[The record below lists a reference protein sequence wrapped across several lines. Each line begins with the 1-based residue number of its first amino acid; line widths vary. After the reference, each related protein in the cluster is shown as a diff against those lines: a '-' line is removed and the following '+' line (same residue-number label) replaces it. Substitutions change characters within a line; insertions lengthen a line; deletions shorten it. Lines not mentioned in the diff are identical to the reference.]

1 MNKKLKKILITT
13 PPPPPPPPPPNNE
26 FVKYKP
32 PPHGVCQLPIGYI
45 REKLDT
51 WSAWMDYEGAPY
63 FFPLQFL

>member
-1 MNKKLKKILITT
+1 MTS
-13 PPPPPPPPPPNNE
+13 PPPTPPNNE
-26 FVKYKP
+26 FVKTKP

-63 FFPLQFL
+63 FFPLPFL